1 VIERTGNLAYDLC
14 QSREIVARVR
24 DSRIYAQNLYAAM
37 CNQAW
42 QEQQVFEILADRT
55 WSCSWRTAGA
65 IVADMRGKGDYLDWY
80 CSGLYTSNPDD
91 DLGTVHPTQSGYVV
105 EGTITP
111 EILADLAGLGWHPVE
126 VDQDC
131 D

>member
-1 VIERTGNLAYDLC
+1 MIERTGNLAYDLC

-55 WSCSWRTAGA
+55 WSCSWRTAGS
-65 IVADMRGKGDYLDWY
+65 IVADMRGEGDYLDWY
-80 CSGLYTSNPDD
+80 CSGLYKSHPDD
-91 DLGTVHPTQSGYVV
+91 DLGTHNSAPLGYVK

-111 EILADLAGLGWHPVE
+111 EIQADLSEIGWRP
-126 VDQDC
+126 VDQNQDL
-131 D
+131 